1 MHQLIEKN
9 QHFLRG
15 VFVSASSGFAHPGCR
30 RENVVFF
37 SMSLCLRFVS
47 LNKAAPLRSARRV
60 IYRGGEEEEGVRLSG
75 LAHVF

>member
-15 VFVSASSGFAHPGCR
+15 VFVFVCFAHPGCR